1 MLNKRAIVIF
11 LTLASAANRSDAF
24 AVGAARK
31 TFAASTLSMSSVAAP
46 EAIASYERAMDK
58 MKTKDKTSKSLS
70 KSDLKVVF
78 EDQDVIV
85 IDKPAGVL
93 TVPNKDGDASL
104 AQAVFESFGCESGKV
119 DKMVAQRLGFDTSGL
134 IVFARSNAAISSLNL
149 QLRTQT
155 MTRQYEALVCG
166 TVSNDK
172 GEITYELTRD
182 ADALPYMRVY
192 TEEAQKKLIGMAKD
206 LPKDLSDKLCQN
218 EKKSCTEFDVVSRE
232 ELSGH
237 PVTRLSLKSV
247 SGRTHQLNV
256 HCAAMGHPIIGDIIY
271 GVDGDASPNGGLSEE
286 ELSSSRAPIELQ
298 KEIATLGKGLCVHL
312 KNLSFKHPT
321 TGEKLTFES
330 PSSF

>member
-1 MLNKRAIVIF
+1 M
-11 LTLASAANRSDAF
+11 
-24 AVGAARK
+24 
-31 TFAASTLSMSSVAAP
+31 
-46 EAIASYERAMDK
+46 
-58 MKTKDKTSKSLS
+58 
-70 KSDLKVVF
+70 VF

-166 TVSNDK
+166 TVSKDK

-247 SGRTHQLNV
+247 SGRYV
-256 HCAAMGHPIIGDIIY
+256 IC
-271 GVDGDASPNGGLSEE
+271 
-286 ELSSSRAPIELQ
+286 
-298 KEIATLGKGLCVHL
+298 
-312 KNLSFKHPT
+312 
-321 TGEKLTFES
+321 
-330 PSSF
+330 